1 MSRHPLFMLYGL
13 SLIGFAGFAHYS
25 GFTLSRR
32 PDEVRGIPK
41 SIRDNPGIYRSIY
54 TGYSRYSGGK

>member
-1 MSRHPLFMLYGL
+1 L
-13 SLIGFAGFAHYS
+13 AHYS
-25 GFTLSRR
+25 GWTFSRVN
-32 PDEVRGIPK
+32 EVRGVPK

>member
-1 MSRHPLFMLYGL
+1 MSKHPLFLVYGL

-25 GFTLSRR
+25 GMTLFR
-32 PDEVRGIPK
+32 PNEVRGVPK

>member
-1 MSRHPLFMLYGL
+1 MFRHPLFLVYGL
-13 SLIGFAGFAHYS
+13 SLIGWAGYAHYS
-25 GFTLSRR
+25 GLSWSR

>member
-1 MSRHPLFMLYGL
+1 MRKHPLFLLYGL

-25 GFTLSRR
+25 GWTLSRVN
-32 PDEVRGIPK
+32 EVRGVPK